1 MNEQLSP
8 EEVLKVAMCRDEWLH
23 AGLSTE
29 PINEVEITGAVQDL
43 YHNVLG
49 RTIKNVP
56 VIFTQGPFEAWVC
69 TVLAHMIIS
78 GVRDSSSA
86 LHKEIFIG
94 REYMHLIDES
104 SIEWSD
110 RKIVQNAVGNSMR
123 PIIVARSAVA
133 SAVYETEIRGI
144 AYSKRSSNDSVPVD
158 INEKMA
164 KVIDK
169 CINIIAPYVK
179 GARDF
184 QAQEFIDNIRDY
196 ILGFAIPAN
205 GLGQFAADDLLMY
218 EVADILGA
226 RMLIDLPQTLHKTPR
241 VSAKVCKD
249 SRIIFQVIR
258 RLSNCGFVFPLRK
271 VCIVS
276 ERPTDLH
283 VGATSVLHRD
293 NGPCVKFRD
302 GVQAWM
308 LNGILMPSDIIM
320 TPAEKLDV
328 KLIGK
333 TRNADIRRE
342 IVRKIGIERVC
353 NDLKAR
359 IIESGL
365 DHNGMPCEL
374 IMLDIGDNLERPY
387 VKLRN
392 PSVPGIYHIEGV
404 HPSCRSLKEVWKF
417 RNGSNEKP
425 IILT

>member
-1 MNEQLSP
+1 MNEQLTP

-43 YHNVLG
+43 YHNILG

-56 VIFTQGPFEAWVC
+56 VIFTQGPFEAWIC

-78 GVRDSSSA
+78 GVRDSSSS
-86 LHKEIFIG
+86 LHKEIFVG
-94 REYMHLIDES
+94 RQYMHLIDES
-104 SIEWSD
+104 SVEWSD
-110 RKIVQNAVGNSMR
+110 RRIVQSSIGTSMR
-123 PIIVARSAVA
+123 PITVARSAVA

-144 AYSKRSSNDSVPVD
+144 AFVKRGVNDVSPEEINSKLYNAIER
-158 INEKMA
+158 
-164 KVIDK
+164 
-169 CINIIAPYVK
+169 CIKIIAPYVD
-179 GARDF
+179 GAMDF
-184 QAQEFIDNIRDY
+184 QVKEFIDNIRDY
-196 ILGFAIPAN
+196 ILGFAIPSN
-205 GLGQFAADDLLMY
+205 GLGQFSVEDLLMY

-226 RMLIDLPQTLHKTPR
+226 RRLVDMPEVLHKVPK
-241 VSAKVCKD
+241 VSVRTCKD
-249 SRIIFQVIR
+249 SETIFAV
-258 RLSNCGFVFPLRK
+258 LKKLANCGFVFPLRK

-276 ERPTDLH
+276 ERPTDLS
-283 VGATSVLHRD
+283 VGSTHILHCE
-293 NGPCVKFRD
+293 NGPCVKFKD

-308 LNGILMPSDIIM
+308 LNGVSVPSFIVT
-320 TPAEKLDV
+320 TPAEKLDA

-333 TRNADIRRE
+333 THNVEIRRE

-353 NDLKAR
+353 DDLHAR
-359 IIESGL
+359 VIETGV

-374 IMLDIGDNLERPY
+374 LMLDIGDRLERPY

-404 HPSCRSLKEVWKF
+404 HPDCHSLRDVWKF